1 MIFLER
7 LKGGPVLNTEA
18 TEVAESDRFACA
30 LQAARTFGHHFGLAV
45 RDLVLDV
52 VVLSLISVERLQ
64 PAAWLLRLTG
74 ERHDAEEL
82 WLWLRER
89 LAVANLTEVKPLQI
103 GVRGVS
109 AAASV
114 GDRGHN
120 SSGAVSHVAA
130 AKDAIAT
137 RLEGDRV
144 CLEATILRC
153 GNPVGADAGP
163 GHVWTLA
170 DRLQDAIALNNE
182 LGAWRRFWPAPA

>member
-7 LKGGPVLNTEA
+7 LECGAVLNAEA
-18 TEVAESDRFACA
+18 AEVAESDRFARA
-30 LQAARTFGHHFGLAV
+30 LQAARALRHHFGLAV

-52 VVLSLISVERLQ
+52 VVLSLVSVERLQ

-89 LAVANLTEVKPLQI
+89 LAVADLTEVESLQVR
-103 GVRGVS
+103 VRGVG

-114 GDRGHN
+114 GDGGDN
-120 SSGAVSHVAA
+120 SSGAVSHVAT
-130 AKDAIAT
+130 AKDAVAAC
-137 RLEGDRV
+137 LEGDRV
-144 CLEATILRC
+144 CLEATVLRC

-163 GHVWTLA
+163 GHVRTLA
-170 DRLQDAIALNNE
+170 DRLQDAIALNDE
-182 LGAWRRFWPAPA
+182 LGAWRRFWSASA